1 MIDKYFLTLF
11 HSSVTLI
18 LVACSQAQ
26 FSPAPEAQAYEQPA
40 DIQSIYWSD
49 GDSGRITLENEEVLK
64 FRLNDIDAPETGGVG
79 AAIGGAKCEKER
91 ELGFEAKEWAVE
103 YTRGVP
109 VKITGDHGEDRYGR
123 NIFDLAANDNDVGQA
138 GIAAGV
144 YGSWRHDGKRALE
157 PRPEWCG

>member
-1 MIDKYFLTLF
+1 MKQIRHINLTIACLVL
-11 HSSVTLI
+11 SSCTEASPPSVSAPNDTRQPKLI
-18 LVACSQAQ
+18 TQ
-26 FSPAPEAQAYEQPA
+26 
-40 DIQSIYWSD
+40 IYWSD
-49 GDSGRITLENEEVLK
+49 GDSGRITINERYVFP

-79 AAIGGAKCEKER
+79 AAIGGAKCERER
-91 ELGFEAKEWAVE
+91 ELGYEAKEWAVE

-109 VKITGDHGEDRYGR
+109 VKITGDHGEDRHGR

>member
-1 MIDKYFLTLF
+1 MRVFSILVL
-11 HSSVTLI
+11 SSVVLT
-18 LVACSQAQ
+18 ANCAQAQ
-26 FSPAPEAQAYEQPA
+26 SEPRE
-40 DIQSIYWSD
+40 IKSIYWSD
-49 GDSGRITLENEEVLK
+49 GDSGRITLQSGEVLK

-103 YTRGVP
+103 FTRDVEI
-109 VKITGDHGEDRYGR
+109 VITDDHGDDRHGR

-157 PRPEWCG
+157 PRPRWCEKRI

>member
-1 MIDKYFLTLF
+1 MRVFSILVL
-11 HSSVTLI
+11 SSVVLT
-18 LVACSQAQ
+18 ANCAQAQ
-26 FSPAPEAQAYEQPA
+26 SEPRE
-40 DIQSIYWSD
+40 IKSIYWSD
-49 GDSGRITLENEEVLK
+49 GDSGRITLQSGEVLK
-64 FRLNDIDAPETGGVG
+64 FGLNDIDAPETGGVG

-103 YTRGVP
+103 FTRDVEI
-109 VKITGDHGEDRYGR
+109 VITDDHGDDRHGR

-157 PRPEWCG
+157 PRPRWCEKRI